1 MINRMDIINLTIGI
15 LLVVIGY
22 LLFTLQKK
30 ERKKERK
37 KQDKDDNMLLSFD
50 IEIYFGIIV
59 LIVCGLVLVF
69 KEIKFMF
76 E

>member
-1 MINRMDIINLTIGI
+1 MINTMDIINLTIGM
-15 LLVVIGY
+15 LLVIFGY

-30 ERKKERK
+30 ERKK
-37 KQDKDDNMLLSFD
+37 QDKDDYMLKSFD

-59 LIVCGLVLVF
+59 LIVCGVVLVF
-69 KEIKFMF
+69 KEIKFML